1 MDLLNPLLSIEWDDD
16 YTTLPTGM
24 QHAHAVL
31 VGDKVYIGGGMT
43 TDPEMETNIY
53 VFDYTKRKPKVT
65 PISTPGPTR
74 WSTLATIHSKLVL
87 AGGAIRRTSA
97 TDKVWVLRDDGSD
110 WDQSVPPML
119 QACWGAS
126 AATIG
131 DYLTLAGG
139 VESRPTQPLDT
150 VQIYNASSRQ
160 WAFAEPLPKSCYF
173 MKSVFYDEEW
183 YLAGGR
189 MQDHEVFHTSLS
201 PTSPDSLIANLEGG
215 KDRAWNNLPELS
227 QVCSSLS
234 VCRGQ
239 LLAVGGQ
246 KNTFPIREIL
256 AYSAKNRAWIMV
268 EHLPDIRETASTI
281 HLPTE
286 EILLIGG
293 NITDLSKYHIYSPKI
308 TKGTIKG

>member
-1 MDLLNPLLSIEWDDD
+1 
-16 YTTLPTGM
+16 M

-43 TDPEMETNIY
+43 TYPEMETNIY
-53 VFDYTKRKPKVT
+53 FFDYKKEKPAVT

-87 AGGAIRRTSA
+87 AGGAIHDTSA
-97 TDKVWVLRDDGSD
+97 TNKVWVLRDDGSD
-110 WDQSVPPML
+110 WDQSLPPMR

-126 AATIG
+126 AVTSG

-139 VESRPTQPLDT
+139 AEGVESHPTQPLDT
-150 VQIYNASSRQ
+150 VQIYDASSEQ

-173 MKSVFYDEEW
+173 MKSVFYDDEW

-189 MQDHEVFHTSLS
+189 MQDHDVFHTSLS
-201 PTSPDSLIANLEGG
+201 PTSPDSLIASLKGG
-215 KDRAWNNLPELS
+215 EDRAWNNLPELS

-246 KNTFPIREIL
+246 KNTFPIREIQ
-256 AYSAKNRAWIMV
+256 AYSAKKRAWITV
-268 EHLPDIRETASTI
+268 ELMPDSRETAYTI

-293 NITDLSKYHIYSPKI
+293 NTTDLSKYHIYSPKI